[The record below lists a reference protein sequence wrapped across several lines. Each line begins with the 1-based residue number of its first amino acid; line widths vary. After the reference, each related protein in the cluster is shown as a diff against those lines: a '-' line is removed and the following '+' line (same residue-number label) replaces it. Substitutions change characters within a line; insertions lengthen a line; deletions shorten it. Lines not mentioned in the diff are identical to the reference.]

1 MDSDIQKSLISKI
14 LQSSQYIDRIS
25 RSGAGNYII
34 TSAQV
39 AQTISELISERV
51 SERKSKI
58 RSMFDEDR
66 D

>member
-1 MDSDIQKSLISKI
+1 MDNIQKALMSKI

-25 RSGAGNYII
+25 RGGAANYII

-39 AQTISELISERV
+39 ADTLKEMLSERV
-51 SERKSKI
+51 GARKSKI
-58 RSMFDEDR
+58 RSIFDEAR